1 MFFGYYYNNCYCL
14 VINEFYIWGL
24 IWVLFFLSGFVM
36 IWFEVRWGVYI
47 LLEVVKVL
55 IVECDII
62 LIVLL
67 CVRKILFFNLM
78 VIFLEDCYIIGLFD
92 WLDNYKIFI

>member
-1 MFFGYYYNNCYCL
+1 
-14 VINEFYIWGL
+14 
-24 IWVLFFLSGFVM
+24 M

-55 IVECDII
+55 MVECDII